1 MILDIKDIKDLFS
14 YRSIDANKYDFGVV
28 GIMGG
33 STSFSGALKLA
44 SMSAS
49 SLRSGAG
56 LVRVILEENLK
67 DAIMPYILEQTLH
80 VLNDDLDIALQKLD
94 VLAVGMGWG
103 QDTSRHEYLEY
114 ILNNYSKKLILDAD
128 ALNILAKNLNLLN
141 NTKAQII
148 LTPHLQEFARLLN
161 ISAEKIQENCEQY
174 AEYFAR
180 KHNVILLLKG
190 HTTIVTDGKI
200 TYLVES
206 GSPGMATAGSGDVL
220 SGIIAGYLGY
230 NAYNPLSV
238 AAAAYLAG
246 LAGTLATKKYTDIA
260 AIASDQI
267 EFIPE
272 AIKIIRGEH
281 EKN

>member
-49 SLRSGAG
+49 ALRSGAG

-220 SGIIAGYLGY
+220 SGIIAGFLGY
-230 NAYNPLSV
+230 NTYNPLSV

-272 AIKIIRGEH
+272 AIKIIRSEH